1 MTLTTAQQ
9 ASKPVTHNDALTIR
23 PYQPSDQ
30 PAFAAL
36 THEWVTHHFG
46 QLEPEDIAFS
56 NDPDRYIIAP
66 GGTIFMACL
75 DGLVVGTVGI
85 QKMDETTVELVRMSV
100 TKGMQGH
107 GIGKALL
114 ARAIEWSREQG
125 FASVILETHSSLIPA
140 ITMYTR
146 DGFTHY
152 TPLPQHRSALARADV
167 WMQLV
172 L

>member
-1 MTLTTAQQ
+1 MTTNCTPAM
-9 ASKPVTHNDALTIR
+9 ASSVLTIL

-66 GGTIFMACL
+66 GGTIFMARL
-75 DGLVVGTVGI
+75 DGVVVGTVGV
-85 QKMDETTVELVRMSV
+85 QKMDDTTVELVRMSV
-100 TKGMQGH
+100 TQGLQGH

-114 ARAIEWSREQG
+114 ASAIQWSREQG

-146 DGFTHY
+146 YGFTHY
-152 TPLPQHRSALARADV
+152 TPLPQHRSTLARADV
-167 WMQLV
+167 WMQL
-172 L
+172 LLE